1 MQTLADDV
9 EKINIRRKE
18 NKCHFKDKRSGV
30 KLHKIKRRKMN
41 NAIYNFRE
49 PKNEPVLTYT
59 PGSQE
64 RRMLVEE
71 LELQSRQV
79 IDIPLIIGG
88 KEIRTGKTG
97 KVVMPTDHGH
107 ILATYH
113 MATQKDVAMAIEASL
128 KAKNEWMTLSW
139 MERASIMAR
148 AAELISK
155 KYRYKINAATMLGQ
169 GKNVIQAE
177 IDSACEVADY
187 LRFNTYFASM
197 IYMEQPISENETINR
212 LEYRPLEGFVY
223 TVTPFNFT
231 AIASNLN
238 TSVVLMGNTTVWKP
252 ATTSLLSNYYLMKIF
267 EEAGLPAGV
276 INFVPGQGSLISNIV
291 LKHKDLTGIH
301 FTGSNSTFNTL
312 WKQVTENLTN
322 YKSYP
327 KIVGETGGKDFIF
340 AHNSASV
347 RELSTAIVRGA
358 FEYQGQ
364 KCSAASRAYI
374 PKSIWNETKDH
385 LLKMLSEVKTGDVR
399 DFTNFVNA
407 VIDETSF
414 DRIMGYL
421 VNVKKSADASIIA
434 GGNGDKSKG
443 YFIEP
448 TIIVTENP
456 HYVTMEEE
464 IFGPVMTIYLYEDD
478 KFEETLKICDETSPY
493 GLTGAIFSNDK
504 YAMIIA
510 CRALRYAAGNFYIN
524 DKPTGAMVGQQ
535 PFGGARGSGTND
547 KAGSHLNLIR
557 WVSPRTIKE
566 TLIPATDFRYPFM
579 EE

>member
-1 MQTLADDV
+1 
-9 EKINIRRKE
+9 
-18 NKCHFKDKRSGV
+18 
-30 KLHKIKRRKMN
+30 MN

-49 PKNEPVLTYT
+49 PKNESVLSYK
-59 PGSQE
+59 PGSEE
-64 RRMLVEE
+64 RLLLEKE
-71 LELQSRQV
+71 LIFQKSKV

-97 KVVMPTDHGH
+97 KVVMPSDHNH
-107 ILATYH
+107 VLATYH
-113 MATQKDVAMAIEASL
+113 MATEKEVALAIKSAL
-128 KAKNEWMTLSW
+128 DAKNNWMTLSW
-139 MERASIMAR
+139 MERGAIMAK

-155 KYRYKINAATMLGQ
+155 KYRYQINAATMLGQ
-169 GKNVIQAE
+169 GKNVMQAE

-187 LRFNTYFASM
+187 LRFNTYFASL
-197 IYMEQPISENETINR
+197 IYMEQPSSENENINR

-238 TSVVLMGNTTVWKP
+238 TSVALMGNTTVWKP

-267 EEAGLPAGV
+267 GEAGMPAGV
-276 INFVPGQGSLISNIV
+276 INFVPGSGSLISSIV
-291 LKHKDLTGIH
+291 LKHRDLAGIH

-312 WKQVTENLTN
+312 WKEVSDNLSV

-327 KIVGETGGKDFIF
+327 KLVGETGGKDFIF
-340 AHNSASV
+340 AHNSANPA
-347 RELSTAIVRGA
+347 ELATAIVRGS

-374 PKSIWNETKDH
+374 PESLWQETKKQM
-385 LLKMLSEVKTGDVR
+385 LRMLSEIKTGDVT
-399 DFTNFVNA
+399 DFKNYVNA
-407 VIDETSF
+407 VIDEASF
-414 DRIMGYL
+414 DRIMSYI
-421 VNVKKSADASIIA
+421 KIAQSSEEAAIIA
-434 GGNGDKSKG
+434 GGRGDKSAG

-448 TIIVTENP
+448 TVIVTQNP
-456 HYVTMEEE
+456 HFITMEEE
-464 IFGPVMTIYLYEDD
+464 IFGPVITIYIYEDS
-478 KFEETLKICDETSPY
+478 KYEETLSICDSTSPF

-504 YAMIIA
+504 YAMITA

-535 PFGGARGSGTND
+535 PFGGARASGTND

-566 TLIPATDFRYPFM
+566 TLIPATDFKYPFM
-579 EE
+579 E

>member
-1 MQTLADDV
+1 
-9 EKINIRRKE
+9 
-18 NKCHFKDKRSGV
+18 
-30 KLHKIKRRKMN
+30 MN

-49 PKNEPVLTYT
+49 PKNEPVLTYK
-59 PGSQE
+59 PGSTE
-64 RRMLVEE
+64 RKLLEEE
-71 LELQSRQV
+71 LSLQSGQV

-88 KEIRTGKTG
+88 KEIRTGKAG
-97 KVVMPTDHGH
+97 KVVMPCDHNH
-107 ILATYH
+107 LLATYH
-113 MATQKDVAMAIEASL
+113 MATEKEVAMAIDASL

-177 IDSACEVADY
+177 IDAACELADY
-187 LRFNTYFASM
+187 LRFNTYFASL
-197 IYMEQPISENETINR
+197 IYREQPISENETINR
-212 LEYRPLEGFVY
+212 LEYRPLEGFIY

-276 INFVPGQGSLISNIV
+276 INFVPGQGSLISNVV

-312 WKQVTENLTN
+312 WKQVTENLPV

-340 AHNSASV
+340 AHNSAGTK
-347 RELSTAIVRGA
+347 ELATAIIRGA

-374 PKSIWNETKDH
+374 PKSIWEETKK
-385 LLKMLSEVKTGDVR
+385 LILGMLSEIKTGDVR
-399 DFTNFVNA
+399 DFRNFVNA
-407 VIDETSF
+407 VIDESSF
-414 DRIMGYL
+414 DKIMAYIEAAG
-421 VNVKKSADASIIA
+421 KSKEAEIIA
-434 GGNGDKSKG
+434 GGRGDKSKG

-448 TIIVTENP
+448 TIILTENP
-456 HYVTMEEE
+456 HYVTLEEE

-478 KFEETLKICDETSPY
+478 KFEETLKICDDTSPY

-504 YAMIIA
+504 YAMITA
-510 CRALRYAAGNFYIN
+510 CRVLRYAAGNFYIN

-579 EE
+579 E

>member
-1 MQTLADDV
+1 
-9 EKINIRRKE
+9 
-18 NKCHFKDKRSGV
+18 
-30 KLHKIKRRKMN
+30 MN

-49 PKNEPVLTYT
+49 PKNEPVLSYKT
-59 PGSQE
+59 GSPE
-64 RRMLVEE
+64 RKLLEEE
-71 LELQSRQV
+71 LIAQSNKV

-88 KEIRTGKTG
+88 KEIRTGITG
-97 KVVMPTDHGH
+97 KIVNPCNHNHV
-107 ILATYH
+107 LATYH
-113 MATQKDVAMAIEASL
+113 KATEKEVSLAI
-128 KAKNEWMTLSW
+128 KAALDAKCEWMTLSW
-139 MERASIMAR
+139 IERGAIMAK

-155 KYRYKINAATMLGQ
+155 KYRYQINAATMLGQ
-169 GKNVIQAE
+169 GKNVMQAE

-187 LRFNTYFASM
+187 LRFNTHFASL
-197 IYMEQPISENETINR
+197 IYMDQPISENETINR

-267 EEAGLPAGV
+267 EEAGLPPGV
-276 INFVPGQGSLISNIV
+276 INFVPGQGSLISSIV
-291 LKHKDLTGIH
+291 LKHRDLAGIH

-312 WKQVTENLTN
+312 WKQVSDNLTS

-327 KIVGETGGKDFIF
+327 KLVGETGGKDFIF
-340 AHNSASV
+340 AHNSANPA
-347 RELSTAIVRGA
+347 ELATAIVRGS

-374 PKSIWNETKDH
+374 PRSIWDETKE
-385 LLKMLSEVKTGDVR
+385 KMLQMISQIRVGDVT
-399 DFTNFVNA
+399 DFKNLVNA
-407 VIDETSF
+407 VIDEASY
-414 DRIMGYL
+414 DKIMSYIDK
-421 VNVKKSADASIIA
+421 VKSSSDARIIA
-434 GGNGDKSKG
+434 GGKGDKSKG
-443 YFIEP
+443 YFIDP
-448 TIIVTENP
+448 TVIVTENP
-456 HYVTMEEE
+456 HFFTMEEE
-464 IFGPVMTIYLYEDD
+464 IFGPVMTIYIYEDEL
-478 KFEETLKICDETSPY
+478 FGETLQLCDETSPY

-504 YAMIIA
+504 YAMIRA
-510 CRALRYAAGNFYIN
+510 CRILRYAAGNFYIN

-566 TLIPATDFRYPFM
+566 TLIPATDFKYPFM
-579 EE
+579 E